1 MRPLDLLGMILTI
14 IGVNIIIVGLF
25 LIITIPPVSYP
36 YTIFQPLRVAAGII
50 IMIGASI
57 FVIGIIIRIV
67 SYITKDKVSK
77 RDLLLELINDIV
89 NYLKMNKGK
98 AFTMKALLN
107 RINIDDQIEIDQAVI
122 RAYLHDFIIRNEI
135 KSQLKDGE
143 EFLIYIKD
151 I

>member
-1 MRPLDLLGMILTI
+1 MRPLDLFGMILTI
-14 IGVNIIIVGLF
+14 IGVNIILVGLF

-36 YTIFQPLRVAAGII
+36 YTIFQPLRVVAGVIVI
-50 IMIGASI
+50 IGALA

-77 RDLLLELINDIV
+77 RDLLIEFIDEIV
-89 NYLKMNKGK
+89 NYLKKNKGK
-98 AFTMKALLN
+98 AFTMNALMN
-107 RINIDDQIEIDQAVI
+107 RINIENQIEIDQAVI

-143 EFLIYIKD
+143 EFFVYIKD
-151 I
+151 T

>member
-1 MRPLDLLGMILTI
+1 MRPLDLFGMIITI

-25 LIITIPPVSYP
+25 LIISIPPVSYP
-36 YTIFQPLRVAAGII
+36 YTIFQPLRVVAGVIVII
-50 IMIGASI
+50 GVLA

-77 RDLLLELINDIV
+77 RDLLIEFIDDVV
-89 NYLKMNKGK
+89 NYLKTNKGK
-98 AFTMKALLN
+98 AFTMNALMN
-107 RINIDDQIEIDQAVI
+107 RINKENQIEIDQAVI

-143 EFLIYIKD
+143 EFFVYIKD
-151 I
+151 T